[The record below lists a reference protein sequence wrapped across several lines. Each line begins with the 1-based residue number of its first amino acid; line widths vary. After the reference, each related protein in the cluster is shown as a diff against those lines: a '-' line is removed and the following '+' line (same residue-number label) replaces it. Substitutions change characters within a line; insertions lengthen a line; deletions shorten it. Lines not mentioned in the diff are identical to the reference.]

1 MASEGPKDP
10 GRQGHTPDTA
20 LGETFKEIENA
31 ETDVLDE
38 PEDDDSDG
46 EAGDA
51 LTPNEGAQESIHDD
65 E

>member
-1 MASEGPKDP
+1 MAAEGPKDP
-10 GRQGHTPDTA
+10 GRQGDTPDTA
-20 LGETFKEIENA
+20 LGEALKEFENA

-38 PEDDDSDG
+38 PEHDSDG